1 MKKLAA
7 ILLTLAMLCS
17 MTCVFAEGADS
28 GMNVL
33 ILVPSLGDGS
43 YFAAA
48 AAGVKAL
55 EEKYPGTTTEAIAMG
70 SIPMDK
76 ASAEYELETYKPFFT
91 EACESGK
98 YDLIVTC
105 GAECNAA
112 LVDAAANYPEQL
124 FFGVDMQDVPQA
136 L

>member
-17 MTCVFAEGADS
+17 MTCAFAEGADS

-55 EEKYPGTTTEAIAMG
+55 EEKYPGTTTEAI
-70 SIPMDK
+70 
-76 ASAEYELETYKPFFT
+76 
-91 EACESGK
+91 
-98 YDLIVTC
+98 
-105 GAECNAA
+105 
-112 LVDAAANYPEQL
+112 
-124 FFGVDMQDVPQA
+124 
-136 L
+136 